1 MFYFDHFPM
10 KEQCTDK
17 MGEDDGQQPA
27 GGNTVDDGKGTLQ
40 CLLLTVELQSQHPKN
55 RVIKEQISYIDDEIP
70 S

>member
-1 MFYFDHFPM
+1 
-10 KEQCTDK
+10 
-17 MGEDDGQQPA
+17 MGEDDGEQPA

-40 CLLLTVELQSQHPKN
+40 CLLSTVELQSQHPKN